1 MKIIPYERK
10 YKNDFIKLNTAWVEK
25 YFQMEKADLDVLEHV
40 EDLLES
46 GSMIFFALEG
56 DMVLATCMAMPLD
69 KDNDIWE
76 ICKLAATGQYTGK
89 GAGSAVFKASIDY
102 AIANGAKKLT
112 LISNRRLHPA
122 LHIYRK
128 FGFHEVP
135 LDKAYWGFERA
146 DIQFE
151 LDTMTD
157 CEEAYK
163 KENAKK
169 NI

>member
-1 MKIIPYERK
+1 MKIIPYEEK
-10 YKNDFIKLNTAWVEK
+10 YKDDFIELNTAWVEK

-40 EDLLES
+40 EDLLKS
-46 GSMIFFALEG
+46 GSMIFFALE
-56 DMVLATCMAMPLD
+56 DDVILAACMAMPLD
-69 KDNDIWE
+69 KENDIWE

-102 AIANGAKKLT
+102 AVSNGAKKLT
-112 LISNRRLHPA
+112 LISNRRLKPA

-151 LDTMTD
+151 LDITND
-157 CEEAYK
+157 F
-163 KENAKK
+163 KEDAK
-169 NI
+169 NEDL